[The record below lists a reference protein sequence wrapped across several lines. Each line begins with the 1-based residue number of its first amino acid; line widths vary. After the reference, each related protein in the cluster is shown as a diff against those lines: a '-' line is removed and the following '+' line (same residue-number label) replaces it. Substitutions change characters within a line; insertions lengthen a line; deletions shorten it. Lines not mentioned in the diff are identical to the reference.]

1 MAKINFSKIS
11 GFFKNLGFRIK
22 STFQRLVPKKIS
34 RPGTNSLISALKTK
48 EVQKKLIFTLLVI
61 VVYRVLAA
69 VPLPGL
75 DFKLFNEVFGNNPAT
90 NIFTIVTGGRLDD
103 PSIVAIGLGAY
114 INASIIIQL
123 LSTVIPKLEELSK
136 EGDRG
141 RRILNNY
148 TRILAVP
155 LNIIQAFVIYS
166 IVKNVGQSVP
176 ALAGLL
182 ANVTTLDVV
191 AMIAALTAGSMIL
204 MWLGEL
210 ITDKGI
216 GNGTSIIIM
225 VSILSVVPR
234 VISKDMSFVSED
246 MKLLFTNGNLNVLT
260 NEKFLSLYAVIIGLL
275 FLIVGITFIT
285 EAVRKLTI
293 QYASRVRASQAGQG
307 SFLPLKLNQAG
318 VMPVIFA
325 YSLLTFPQILAQ
337 ILTSVTAAD
346 SFLYKVGAKING
358 SFLSMTNVS
367 GNAGNTLL
375 YEGCLFLLIIF
386 FTYFY
391 TFVTFKPKETA
402 DNLKKSG
409 GFIPGMRPGKE
420 TEKYITT
427 IMIRLSFWGAIFL
440 GVVAIIPNLYRLGT
454 FTQNMTIFSSIGGTS
469 LLIIVGVISDTLR
482 QMKSVAVTR
491 SYEQFK

>member
-1 MAKINFSKIS
+1 MAKANFSKLT
-11 GFFKNLGFRIK
+11 GFFKKPLFGIK
-22 STFQRLVPKKIS
+22 SFIARIIPKKIS
-34 RPGTNSLISALKTK
+34 RPGTNSIISALKTK
-48 EVQKKLIFTLLVI
+48 EVQRKIVFTLLVI
-61 VVYRVLAA
+61 AVYRVLAA
-69 VPLPGL
+69 VPLPGI
-75 DFKLFNEVFGNNPAT
+75 DIKLFNEVFGNNPVT
-90 NIFTIVTGGRLDD
+90 NIFTVVTGGRLDD
-103 PSIVAIGLGAY
+103 PSVVAIGLGAY

-136 EGDRG
+136 EGERG
-141 RRILNNY
+141 RKVLNSY

-166 IVKNVGQSVP
+166 IVQNVGQTVP
-176 ALAGLL
+176 ELAGLL
-182 ANVTTLDVV
+182 TNVTTLDVI
-191 AMIAALTAGSMIL
+191 AMVAALTAGSMVL

-210 ITDKGI
+210 ITEKGM

-225 VSILSVVPR
+225 VSILSVIPR
-234 VISKDMSFVSED
+234 VVTKDFAFISGDLN
-246 MKLLFTNGNLNVLT
+246 LLFQNGNLNVLG
-260 NEKFLSLYAVIIGLL
+260 NEKFLSLYAVLLGLL

-285 EAVRKLTI
+285 EAVRKIAI

-337 ILTSVTAAD
+337 ILTSITASD
-346 SFLYKVGAKING
+346 SFLFKLGTSINN
-358 SFLSMTNVS
+358 SFLSSSNLNTS
-367 GNAGNTLL
+367 TGNIVL
-375 YEGCLFLLIIF
+375 YEGVLFILIVF
-386 FTYFY
+386 FTFFY

-420 TEKYITT
+420 TEKYITN
-427 IMIRLSFWGAIFL
+427 ILIRLSFWGAIFL
-440 GVVAIIPNLYRLGT
+440 AVVAIIPNLYRLGN
-454 FTQNMTIFSSIGGTS
+454 FTQNLNIFTSIGGTS

-482 QMKSVAVTR
+482 QIKSVAVTR

>member
-1 MAKINFSKIS
+1 MAKVNISKIKDK
-11 GFFKNLGFRIK
+11 FKETSFGIK
-22 STFQRLVPKKIS
+22 SFFSRLVPKNVS
-34 RPGTNSLISALKTK
+34 RPGTNSIFSALKTK
-48 EVQKKLIFTLLVI
+48 EVQRKIVFTLLVI
-61 VVYRVLAA
+61 LVYRILAT
-69 VPLPGL
+69 VPLPGI
-75 DFKLFNEVFGNNPAT
+75 DIKLFNEVFGNNPAT
-90 NIFTIVTGGRLDD
+90 NIFTVVTGGRLDD
-103 PSIVAIGLGAY
+103 PSVVAIGLGAY

-136 EGDRG
+136 EGERG
-141 RRILNNY
+141 KRVLNNY
-148 TRILAVP
+148 TRMLAVP

-176 ALAGLL
+176 ELSGLL
-182 ANVTTLDVV
+182 ANVSTLDVV
-191 AMIAALTAGSMIL
+191 AMVAALTAGSMVL

-210 ITDKGI
+210 ITEKGI

-225 VSILSVVPR
+225 VSILSVIPR
-234 VISKDMSFVSED
+234 VVTKDFAFISED
-246 MKLLFTNGNLNVLT
+246 IKLLFTNGNLNVLG
-260 NEKFLSLYAVIIGLL
+260 NEKFIAVYAVLIGLL
-275 FLIVGITFIT
+275 FLIVGITFVT
-285 EAVRKLTI
+285 EAVRKIAI

-325 YSLLTFPQILAQ
+325 YSLLTFPQIFAQ

-346 SFLYKVGAKING
+346 SFLYKIGTGINN
-358 SFLSMTNVS
+358 SFLSM
-367 GNAGNTLL
+367 NTATSTTQNIFL
-375 YEGCLFLLIIF
+375 YEAALFLLIIF
-386 FTYFY
+386 FTFFY

-420 TEKYITT
+420 TEKYITN
-427 IMIRLSFWGAIFL
+427 ILIRLSFWGAIFL
-440 GVVAIIPNLYRLGT
+440 ATVAIIPNLYRLGT
-454 FTQNMTIFSSIGGTS
+454 YTQNLNVFSTIGGTS

-482 QMKSVAVTR
+482 QIKSVAVTR